1 MWFWKWWMNPRRS
14 IRQSQ
19 VVWLW
24 FWCCHHFRWNSQVNY
39 FMISPWKKHPG
50 FSPLRNHVFIVTLA
64 SRLSVT
70 STVNI
75 NHFFMRFIRVYVKL
89 PEAMLLFL
97 QRQFP
102 SHPQSSR
109 EHRLRTGRTTVRTT
123 MPRILCFSP
132 FGSRMFKN
140 CCWLLDNIG
149 HICDISYNSKQQKR
163 SKFCFL
169 LGGC

>member
-39 FMISPWKKHPG
+39 FMVSPWKKHPG

-64 SRLSVT
+64 SRISVT

-109 EHRLRTGRTTVRTT
+109 EHRLRTARTTVRTT
-123 MPRILCFSP
+123 MPRILCFWL
-132 FGSRMFKN
+132 FGSRTAVDY
-140 CCWLLDNIG
+140 WTIL
-149 HICDISYNSKQQKR
+149 DISYNSKQQKR

-169 LGGC
+169 LGCC